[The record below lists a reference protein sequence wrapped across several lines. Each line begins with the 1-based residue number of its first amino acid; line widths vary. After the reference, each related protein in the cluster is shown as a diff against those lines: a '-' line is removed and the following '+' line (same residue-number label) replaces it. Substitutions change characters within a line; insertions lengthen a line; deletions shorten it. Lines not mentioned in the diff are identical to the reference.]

1 MQKTFPSKRKA
12 ITIGVILAGLAA
24 PVAAQDVEV
33 EEVVVTGSFIR
44 GSALDAP
51 SPVQVVDRTSIEA
64 QGAALIWD
72 VIKNLEV
79 NSGSFTNSGSGER
92 SQVEGTAQINLRNLG
107 ENSTLTLINGKRVAP
122 YAAITNNGGEFV
134 DINAIPL
141 VMTDR
146 VEILTDGGSA
156 LYGSDAV
163 AGVVNVIMRT
173 DFEGFELYGDLQ
185 GVEAAGDA
193 FDTTLSGIW
202 GWATWKDR
210 WSDYDNN
217 FRNLKTLIN
226 QQKFKDYCMN
236 TAEYKYWKKY

>member
-92 SQVEGTAQINLRNLG
+92 SQVEGTAQINLRNL
-107 ENSTLTLINGKRVAP
+107 V
-122 YAAITNNGGEFV
+122 
-134 DINAIPL
+134 
-141 VMTDR
+141 
-146 VEILTDGGSA
+146 
-156 LYGSDAV
+156 
-163 AGVVNVIMRT
+163 RT
-173 DFEGFELYGDLQ
+173 Q
-185 GVEAAGDA
+185 
-193 FDTTLSGIW
+193 
-202 GWATWKDR
+202 R
-210 WSDYDNN
+210 
-217 FRNLKTLIN
+217 
-226 QQKFKDYCMN
+226 
-236 TAEYKYWKKY
+236 